1 MKMKNE
7 LGFSTE
13 YEMLQVRRE
22 CLRGECAEEIEAFMH
37 STMCVGP
44 NLKAE
49 YMLRIGQLEHR
60 IFQLKTEVARWQR
73 RFTLRQQAL
82 NRGETPDLGGIE
94 SRLEAEFQ
102 DYLNDF

>member
-22 CLRGECAEEIEAFMH
+22 CLRGECAEEIEAYMH
-37 STMCVGP
+37 LTMCVGP

-49 YMLRIGQLEHR
+49 YMLHI
-60 IFQLKTEVARWQR
+60 
-73 RFTLRQQAL
+73 
-82 NRGETPDLGGIE
+82 
-94 SRLEAEFQ
+94 
-102 DYLNDF
+102 

>member
-1 MKMKNE
+1 
-7 LGFSTE
+7 
-13 YEMLQVRRE
+13 
-22 CLRGECAEEIEAFMH
+22 MH

-44 NLKAE
+44 NLKTE

-82 NRGETPDLGGIE
+82 NRGETPDLVGIE